1 MLPRMRILACLL
13 PLSLTACADSQ
24 ALEPVKTSLRCPELP
39 RDLTAEA
46 RRKPVIKGEKGIEIS
61 GWLVRQVHVK
71 NAALIRSIKLYNAC
85 RKT

>member
-1 MLPRMRILACLL
+1 
-13 PLSLTACADSQ
+13 
-24 ALEPVKTSLRCPELP
+24 VP

-46 RRKPVIKGEKGIEIS
+46 ARKPQIKGDKGIEVS

-71 NAALIRSIKLYNAC
+71 NAALARSIRLYNAC